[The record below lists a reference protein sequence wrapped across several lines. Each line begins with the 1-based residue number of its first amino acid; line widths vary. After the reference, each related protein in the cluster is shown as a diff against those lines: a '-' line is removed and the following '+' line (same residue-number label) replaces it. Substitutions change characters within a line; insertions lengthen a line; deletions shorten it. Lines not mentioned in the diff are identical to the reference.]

1 MAIWNIDPAHAT
13 AEFSARHMMVATVRG
28 RFAPPT
34 GTLEFDPAN
43 PAAAS
48 VEATID
54 ATTLTSGQADRDA
67 HLKSPDFLDVANF
80 PTITFKSTKVEVT
93 GENEANVT
101 GDLTIRGITKPVTL
115 KAEYLGSATDPWG
128 NTKAGFT
135 AETKI
140 NREDWGLT
148 WNVALEAGGVLVGKD
163 IKLSIDAEFALVK
176 TPEAEATAAATTA

>member
-1 MAIWNIDPAHAT
+1 
-13 AEFSARHMMVATVRG
+13 MMVTTVRG

-43 PAAAS
+43 PAAAH

-67 HLKSPDFLDVANF
+67 HLKHPDFLDVANY
-80 PTITFKSTKVEVT
+80 PTITFNSTHVELT
-93 GENEANVT
+93 GDTEARVT
-101 GDLTIRGITKPVTL
+101 GDLTIRGVTKPVTL
-115 KAEYLGSATDPWG
+115 NVEYIGVATDPWG

-148 WNVALEAGGVLVGKD
+148 WNIALEAGGVLVGKE
-163 IKLSIDAEFALVK
+163 IKLNIDTEFILVK
-176 TPEAEATAAATTA
+176 TPEAEAATTA